1 MYDVIIVG
9 GGPAGL
15 SAALLLGRC
24 RRRVLL
30 CDSDRP
36 RNAVSRSLHGYLTR
50 DGIPPMELR
59 RIGVAELRRYPVEV
73 RPRTLITAV
82 RRRRG
87 IFETVDGR
95 GRRASAPFLVLATG
109 VVDELPIIDGFR
121 RFYGAGVFH
130 CPYCDGW
137 EQRDRRLA
145 AFGRGAGAVT
155 LALALKTWSRDVVL
169 LTDGPPRLMPA
180 SIARLRR
187 HGIPLVTARLS
198 RLTGG
203 PTLKQVEFHKNPP
216 LKRDALFF
224 RSGKYQRS
232 ALCAGLGCRFT
243 SKGAVRVLDFQRAGP
258 KGLFVIGDAA
268 TGTQMAVTS
277 AAEGVRAAIA
287 INEALN
293 RRRFG

>member
-1 MYDVIIVG
+1 MVDVIIVG

-15 SAALLLGRC
+15 SAALILGRC

-30 CDSDRP
+30 CDAGHP
-36 RNAVSRSLHGYLTR
+36 RNAASRGLHGYLTR
-50 DGIPPMELR
+50 DGVEPLELR
-59 RIGVAELRRYPVEV
+59 RIGRRELRRYAVEV
-73 RPRTLITAV
+73 RDTLITAV
-82 RRRRG
+82 RHRRG
-87 IFETVDGR
+87 RFDTLDDR

-109 VVDELPIIDGFR
+109 VVDELPPIDGFR

-137 EQRDRRLA
+137 EQRDRKLA
-145 AFGRGAGAVT
+145 AFGRGSGAVT
-155 LALALKTWSRDVVL
+155 LALALKTWSPDVVL
-169 LTDGPPRLMPA
+169 LTDGPSRLMPE

-187 HGIPLVTARLS
+187 HGIPLHSGRLLRLS
-198 RLTGG
+198 GNRVLDR
-203 PTLKQVEFHKNPP
+203 VEFQDGRA
-216 LKRDALFF
+216 LGRDAIFF

-232 ALCAGLGCRFT
+232 LLCAGLGCDFT
-243 SKGAVRVLDFQRAGP
+243 AKGAVRVLNFQRAGP

-277 AAEGVRAAIA
+277 AADGVRAAIA